1 MYYIDENSKSMLEE
15 VYNFLNQLTIHGANN
30 AYALANAFARLEQII
45 KDIQDQKNKENQPID
60 LNKET
65 KEGG

>member
-1 MYYIDENSKSMLEE
+1 MYYISENNIQLLEE
-15 VYNFLNQLTIHGANN
+15 TFNFLNQLTVHGSSN

-45 KDIQDQKNKENQPID
+45 KDLQDQKNKENQSID
-60 LNKET
+60 LNKDT

>member
-1 MYYIDENSKSMLEE
+1 MYYISENNVQLLDETF
-15 VYNFLNQLTIHGANN
+15 NFLNQLTVHGANN